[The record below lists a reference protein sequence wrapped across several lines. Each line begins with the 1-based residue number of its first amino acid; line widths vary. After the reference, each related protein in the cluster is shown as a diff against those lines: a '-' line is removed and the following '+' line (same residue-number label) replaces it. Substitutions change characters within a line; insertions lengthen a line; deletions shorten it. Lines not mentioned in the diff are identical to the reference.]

1 MLSNPLL
8 IKGPSAKD
16 VTQRMSLTQ
25 GRPLCMTPDRN
36 LTYAEWRV
44 ESNWWV
50 LTLGVLE
57 VLDWDSIRYSL

>member
-1 MLSNPLL
+1 
-8 IKGPSAKD
+8 
-16 VTQRMSLTQ
+16 
-25 GRPLCMTPDRN
+25 MTPDRN